1 MIALLVID
9 FCIGSIVY
17 CLIQLPSRNRSL
29 LGKALQC
36 CWATVGSTKSAWNL
50 ISKRKAAGLVSA
62 DPEAHKRQVST
73 KSSADRQL
81 IYLYSSPAPNYGN
94 EPYFFCRD
102 HQPNTAVS
110 GRTRPLDRLKF
121 ESWSLF
127 SGTSLTRSVWPVI
140 LSGFC
145 LLYLLSASRY
155 LAWAHG

>member
-1 MIALLVID
+1 MIALLVIY

-94 EPYFFCRD
+94 EPYFF
-102 HQPNTAVS
+102 AV
-110 GRTRPLDRLKF
+110 T
-121 ESWSLF
+121 
-127 SGTSLTRSVWPVI
+127 TSLTPQFLVEPVLWI
-140 LSGFC
+140 
-145 LLYLLSASRY
+145 ASNSRAGPCF
-155 LAWAHG
+155 LGQV